1 MIRHLNHEMTET
13 PKLQLPAAAVTIQR
27 LAVYETK
34 STFYIVGNDN
44 DNSVFRLLKVGMSVI
59 KI

>member
-1 MIRHLNHEMTET
+1 MIEKPR
-13 PKLQLPAAAVTIQR
+13 LQLPAAAVTIQR

-44 DNSVFRLLKVGMSVI
+44 ENSVFRLLKVFTSTSI
-59 KI
+59 N